1 MLLDQIIDILVQAL
15 QGVILAVITFACV
28 KWVIPYIKKI
38 TQNEIVKQAVQAAEK
53 IYQDSGMGEKKR
65 EYVIDALVS
74 TGLFKLEADGS
85 VPKYWD
91 MAIESA
97 VKALDLV
104 ESQIG
109 SAIDEISEDD
119 ENPEIAE
126 TEAEAID
133 NK

>member
-74 TGLFKLEADGS
+74 AGLFKLESDDS

-109 SAIDEISEDD
+109 SAID
-119 ENPEIAE
+119 
-126 TEAEAID
+126 
-133 NK
+133 

>member
-15 QGVILAVITFACV
+15 QGVILTVITFACV

-38 TQNEIVKQAVQAAEK
+38 TQYEIVKQAVQAAEK
-53 IYQDSGMGEKKR
+53 IYQDSGMGEKKS
-65 EYVIDALVS
+65 EQDIDALVS
-74 TGLFKLEADGS
+74 AGLFKLEADGS

-109 SAIDEISEDD
+109 YAIDEISEDD

-126 TEAEAID
+126 TETEAID